1 MASAVLPDASSPA
14 LTPGAAAHWLAALC
28 GIEAEHFTYRD
39 AVRDPARHGLRPLSG
54 RCRFADVGGAAPPGV
69 AAFTPEDVKAY
80 RSGAWGDHLRDFHAA
95 YLAGGKRRLHSP
107 VHGGM
112 VRVLGEIML
121 DATQVYLALHGGE
134 LFFFVFVGRIPQG
147 VYYPARDLFVV
158 LHTHPLNH
166 PDTLTR
172 LLKLLLAHPLPMA
185 RFLARALRGELRPA
199 FVLGDVRPGHFVK
212 ESLGY
217 LDWAEAEVAAFLARD
232 GLLALVPDWCAMD
245 PLDLFPAL
253 RRADILMV
261 NSARAGLRFVE
272 MGIDAHRVI
281 RTKGRVGSGWLR
293 RRIGLGDAAPA
304 APRDAAR
311 FRVMISLD
319 AERQRIL
326 NQVEAFRFVL
336 RRLGTACA
344 GAGLALE
351 VVWDG
356 WTMSHVPNE
365 KDRVVLARIEAL
377 VAEIT
382 GGAGVAIAAQH
393 RVFGRSFTAKLPEIA
408 PCDLVL
414 VTQGTGALMPSWLLE
429 RPTIV
434 YHAAQHVKNRI
445 DLADHG
451 VFQLDQRAILE
462 EPPTVPPQGPRFAIA
477 LWGLD
482 DALVRAAGDRLGLVP
497 ELPVPVPLPDQVTT
511 KAGTA

>member
-1 MASAVLPDASSPA
+1 
-14 LTPGAAAHWLAALC
+14 
-28 GIEAEHFTYRD
+28 
-39 AVRDPARHGLRPLSG
+39 
-54 RCRFADVGGAAPPGV
+54 
-69 AAFTPEDVKAY
+69 
-80 RSGAWGDHLRDFHAA
+80 
-95 YLAGGKRRLHSP
+95 
-107 VHGGM
+107 
-112 VRVLGEIML
+112 
-121 DATQVYLALHGGE
+121 
-134 LFFFVFVGRIPQG
+134 
-147 VYYPARDLFVV
+147 
-158 LHTHPLNH
+158 LNH
-166 PDTLTR
+166 ADTLTR
-172 LLKLLLAHPLPMA
+172 LLKLLLANPLPLA

-217 LDWAEAEVAAFLARD
+217 LDSAEPEVEAFLARD
-232 GLLALVPDWCAMD
+232 GLLALVTDWCAMD
-245 PLDLFPAL
+245 PLELFPAL

-261 NSARAGLRFVE
+261 NSARAGLRFLE
-272 MGIDAHRVI
+272 MGLDAHRVI
-281 RTKGRVGSGWLR
+281 RTKSRIGSRWLR
-293 RRIGLGDAAPA
+293 RRVGLDLAAPGPALA
-304 APRDAAR
+304 APEDAAR

-344 GAGLALE
+344 RAGLALE

-365 KDRVVLARIEAL
+365 KDRVVLARIEGL
-377 VAEIT
+377 IAEIT
-382 GGAGVAIAAQH
+382 DGAGVAIVAQH
-393 RVFGRSFTAKLPEIA
+393 RVFGRSFTAKIPEIA

-434 YHAAQHVKNRI
+434 YHAAKHVKNRT
-445 DLADHG
+445 DLADRG

-462 EPPTVPPQGPRFAIA
+462 EPPTVPPQGSRFAIA

-482 DALVRAAGDRLGLVP
+482 DALVRAAGARLGLVP
-497 ELPVPVPLPDQVTT
+497 ELPVPELPAPELPAPDQVTT

>member
-1 MASAVLPDASSPA
+1 MASAVSPDASSPA
-14 LTPGAAAHWLAALC
+14 LTPRAAAHWLAALC
-28 GIEAEHFTYRD
+28 GIEPEHFTYRD
-39 AVRDPARHGLRPLSG
+39 ETRDPTRHGLRSLFD
-54 RCRFADVGGAAPPGV
+54 RCRFADIGGEAPAGV
-69 AAFTPEDVKAY
+69 AAFTTEDLKAY

-107 VHGGM
+107 LHGGM
-112 VRVLGEIML
+112 VRVLGEVML
-121 DATQVYLALHGGE
+121 DASQVYLALHEGE
-134 LFFFVFVGRIPQG
+134 LCFFVFVGRIPQA
-147 VYYPARDLFVV
+147 VYYPARDLFLV
-158 LHTHPLNH
+158 LHAFPLNH
-166 PDTLTR
+166 PDRLMR
-172 LLKLLLAHPLPMA
+172 LLKLLLGHPLPFA

-199 FVLGDVRPGHFVK
+199 FVLGDARPGHFVK

-232 GLLALVPDWCAMD
+232 GLLALVTDWCAMD

-253 RRADILMV
+253 HRADILMV
-261 NSARAGLRFVE
+261 NSARAGLRFLE

-281 RTKGRVGSGWLR
+281 RTKGRNGSGWLR
-293 RRIGLGDAAPA
+293 RRVGLDVASPGA
-304 APRDAAR
+304 APRDPAR

-344 GAGLALE
+344 AAGLALE

-377 VAEIT
+377 VAKIT
-382 GGAGVAIAAQH
+382 DGAGVTIAAQH
-393 RVFGRSFTAKLPEIA
+393 RVFGRSFTGKLPEIA

-497 ELPVPVPLPDQVTT
+497 ELPVPEPRTPDH
-511 KAGTA
+511 ANGTID